1 MARRAG
7 NASDALRPCFPVNR
21 KRGLRRGKYSWVLLG
36 RECMGAVRATW
47 HVPWLL
53 AVVMLLRLGGVCS
66 TSLRVPSY
74 HEVGRVPQVP
84 TTHDLPLSLT
94 LRPNIC
100 SLLLSHTQAD
110 LNKESTKDNLG
121 VNIKKTELLNH

>member
-7 NASDALRPCFPVNR
+7 NASDALNHAFLSTGSAGSEGANT
-21 KRGLRRGKYSWVLLG
+21 LG
-36 RECMGAVRATW
+36 CCWRECMGAVRATW

-84 TTHDLPLSLT
+84 TTLDGMGFV
-94 LRPNIC
+94 IC
-100 SLLLSHTQAD
+100 R
-110 LNKESTKDNLG
+110 
-121 VNIKKTELLNH
+121 